1 MYVVIIVLT
10 VIVAVLLIG
19 IVLIQKSKGG
29 GLSSQF
35 GNAGSV
41 MGVRQTNSF
50 LEKTTWT
57 LAGLIVVLS
66 VASAYTMPKSG
77 SETVI
82 RSEAP
87 ASQPSAPGNQFET
100 TPVVPTT
107 PEAAAPAA
115 EAPAAPAEAAEAT
128 E

>member
-57 LAGLIVVLS
+57 LAGLIALLS
-66 VASAYTMPKSG
+66 IASAYTMPKADNG
-77 SETVI
+77 TRI
-82 RSEAP
+82 RTE
-87 ASQPSAPGNQFET
+87 Q
-100 TPVVPTT
+100 
-107 PEAAAPAA
+107 
-115 EAPAAPAEAAEAT
+115 APAAPSMPTGNQFATPAAADAPAATPAE
-128 E
+128 

>member
-1 MYVVIIVLT
+1 MYVVVIVLT
-10 VIVAVLLIG
+10 VIVAILLIG

-35 GNAGSV
+35 GGAGAV

-66 VASAYTMPKSG
+66 VISAFTMPRVSKDVEVRTTTQSVPALPAG
-77 SETVI
+77 NQFETPAPAAAQQ
-82 RSEAP
+82 EAP
-87 ASQPSAPGNQFET
+87 ASQP
-100 TPVVPTT
+100 
-107 PEAAAPAA
+107 AAAP
-115 EAPAAPAEAAEAT
+115 EAPAK
-128 E
+128 